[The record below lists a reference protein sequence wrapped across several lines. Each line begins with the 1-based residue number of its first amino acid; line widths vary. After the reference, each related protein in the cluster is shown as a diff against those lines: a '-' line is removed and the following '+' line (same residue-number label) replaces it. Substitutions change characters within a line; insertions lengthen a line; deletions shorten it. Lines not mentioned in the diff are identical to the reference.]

1 MKVGEENLIQ
11 AKLECSVCHTL
22 LVDVGLLITCVTCRT
37 FQCTDPFSGC
47 NLRVAGLS
55 ED

>member
-1 MKVGEENLIQ
+1 MEVGEENLIQ

-22 LVDVGLLITCVTCRT
+22 LVDVGLLYHLCYLPYI
-37 FQCTDPFSGC
+37 QCTDPFSGC